1 MIVDSG
7 LLKVTHSIKAREPK
21 ATKAPFI
28 ILYSETDN
36 TVFIVWVVLG
46 FGGGGVRGVRC
57 RKILFI
63 FC

>member
-7 LLKVTHSIKAREPK
+7 LLKVTHSIKAGELK

-28 ILYSETDN
+28 LPYSETDS

-46 FGGGGVRGVRC
+46 FWRGGRQM
-57 RKILFI
+57 
-63 FC
+63 